1 MKKNKEIKK
10 RIFSGR
16 FIARIFVINLPA
28 YFVLTVLLLAGKI
41 GWQTAGFLF
50 LLVTVLVVIITAFVF
65 RDLET
70 FILYLKKIAADEEI
84 EMPRFHRGIF
94 SSKRLA
100 DVFSQVL
107 NRWRDQTISD
117 TRILENLPDVL
128 LMLDETGRIVF
139 ANHLAVDFFG
149 DLARYPTAHE
159 LFQTDEIQSILKAL
173 LNHQTNSEWF
183 EWTFQD
189 EQDYIFRIRAEA
201 LPAKAKN
208 GAVAVLV
215 FHDITPFKLFEK
227 QQVDFFANASHE
239 LKTPLSILSGF
250 IETLQGPAKDDE
262 AARTKFLQMMGEQV
276 TRMTHLVQDLLA
288 LSKAQMHPHETQT
301 DVILIPSLLQNVV
314 EDLTIKAHKN
324 HKQLVLQLE
333 HDLPRL
339 MGNRAGLHRVFQN
352 LIDNA
357 IKYGDE
363 NSQIN
368 VRAFLCNNFPKK
380 SALYLEDMRQV
391 LGVSI
396 HNFGNP
402 IPKQN
407 INRLFERFYRLDTF
421 KTKKIE
427 GTGLGLGIAQQIVH
441 KHGGMINVS
450 SSAEKGTTFTVYL
463 PVNL

>member
-10 RIFSGR
+10 RFFSWR
-16 FIARIFVINLPA
+16 FVARIFVINLPA

-159 LFQTDEIQSILKAL
+159 LFQIDEIQSISKAL

-441 KHGGMINVS
+441 KHGGMIDVS

>member
-10 RIFSGR
+10 RFFSWR
-16 FIARIFVINLPA
+16 FVARIFVINLPA

-441 KHGGMINVS
+441 KHGGRIDVS

>member
-1 MKKNKEIKK
+1 M
-10 RIFSGR
+10 
-16 FIARIFVINLPA
+16 ARIFVINLPA

-441 KHGGMINVS
+441 KHGGMIDVS

>member
-28 YFVLTVLLLAGKI
+28 YFVLAVLFLAGKI

-50 LLVTVLVVIITAFVF
+50 ILVTVLVVIITAFIF

-70 FILYLKKIAADEEI
+70 FIAYLKKMAADEDI

-100 DVFSQVL
+100 DVFAQVL

-128 LMLDETGRIVF
+128 LMLDEAGRIVF
-139 ANHLAVDFFG
+139 ANHLAVEFFG
-149 DLARYPTAHE
+149 ETVRYQLADE
-159 LFQTDEIQSILKAL
+159 LFQSDEISAILKAL

-189 EQDYIFRIRAEA
+189 EQVYVFRIRAEA

-208 GAVAVLV
+208 NAVAVLV

-262 AARTKFLQMMGEQV
+262 TARAKFLQMMSEQ
-276 TRMTHLVQDLLA
+276 TSRMTHLVQDLLA
-288 LSKAQMHPHETQT
+288 LSKAQMSPKEAQT

-314 EDLTIKAHKN
+314 EDLTIKADKN
-324 HKQLVLQLE
+324 HKKLQLNLE

-339 MGNRAGLHRVFQN
+339 MGNRPELHRVFQN

-363 NSQIN
+363 QSVITI
-368 VRAFLCNNFPKK
+368 RGFLCNNFPKK

-391 LGVSI
+391 LAVSI

-407 INRLFERFYRLDTF
+407 INRLFERFYRLDMF
-421 KTKKIE
+421 KSKKIE

-441 KHGGMINVS
+441 KHGGMIDVS

-463 PVNL
+463 PVNF

>member
-1 MKKNKEIKK
+1 MKKKKEIKR

-28 YFVLTVLLLAGKI
+28 YFVLAVLLLAGKI
-41 GWQTAGFLF
+41 GWETAGFFF
-50 LLVTVLVVIITAFVF
+50 LLVTVLVVILTAFIF

-70 FILYLKKIAADEEI
+70 FIAYLKRMAADEEI

-100 DVFSQVL
+100 DVFTQVL

-149 DLARYPTAHE
+149 EEVRHQMADT
-159 LFQTDEIQSILKAL
+159 LFQSEEIAPILKAL
-173 LNHQTNSEWF
+173 LNHQTTSEWF

-189 EQDYIFRIRAEA
+189 DQVYVFRIRAEA
-201 LPAKAKN
+201 LPARAKN

-262 AARTKFLQMMGEQV
+262 AARTKFLQMMGEQ
-276 TRMTHLVQDLLA
+276 TSRMTHLVQDLLA
-288 LSKAQMHPHETQT
+288 LSKAQMHPDEAQN
-301 DVILIPSLLQNVV
+301 DVILMPALLQSVV
-314 EDLTIKAHKN
+314 EDLSIKANQN
-324 HKQLVLQLE
+324 HKKLQLNLE

-339 MGNRAGLHRVFQN
+339 MGNRPELHRVFQN

-363 NSQIN
+363 QSVIT
-368 VRAFLCNNFPKK
+368 VRGFLCNNFPKK

-391 LGVSI
+391 LAVSI
-396 HNFGNP
+396 HNVGNP

-421 KTKKIE
+421 KSKKIE

-441 KHGGMINVS
+441 KHGGMIDVS